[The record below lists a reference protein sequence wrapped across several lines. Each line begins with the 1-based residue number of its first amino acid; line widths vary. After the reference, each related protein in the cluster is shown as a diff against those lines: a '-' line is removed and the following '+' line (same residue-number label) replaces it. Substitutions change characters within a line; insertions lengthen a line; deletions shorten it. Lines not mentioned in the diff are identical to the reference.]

1 MRKSTT
7 ELKVGIFAIIVVLVL
22 SYMTFKVGS
31 LPLLWEKGYR
41 LYVSFDD
48 ISGLDE
54 KSRVRIAGVD
64 SGIVD
69 SIMLEEGSAK
79 ITLLLNPNIEV
90 RKDAIAYLRM
100 TGLLGDK
107 YIALDTGTA
116 DSPILESGEWIV
128 RSMPAANIDQLANQ
142 LTNAASYIS
151 ELTKNIS
158 SILGDTEK
166 EAIRESIF
174 NMKVF
179 SSNLKEIS
187 TENRVPI
194 NTIIARLDEFT
205 AILSKRGPEVLDNID
220 SMAKDI
226 SDKGPGLVDD
236 LSTAARE
243 LKEVFVE
250 NRHALKEGVEN
261 FSKASESVSN
271 IAKSIERGEGTVGKL
286 VHDKR
291 LYDSITKVSDE
302 IGKSLEVVGRLRT
315 LMEFGTDY
323 NTEDAEWKG
332 RFNLTL
338 MPERDKYYILGVVS
352 DPVGSVETT
361 DTTINGVTTTEE
373 EVKAKIE
380 FTAQF
385 AKRFEDFALRIGLM
399 ETTFGFGAD
408 YFFNDDKGRLK
419 IDMWDFGEDEV
430 GADNS
435 HVKIGIDYMVFK
447 YLFVSGGIDNL
458 LNSNRT
464 GIYVGG
470 GLKFEDEDF
479 KYLFGSS
486 PGISL
491 P

>member
-7 ELKVGIFAIIVVLVL
+7 ELKVGIFAIIVILVL

-41 LYVSFDD
+41 LYVEFDD

-54 KSRVRIAGVD
+54 KSRIRIAGVE

-69 SIMLEEGSAK
+69 RITLEEGKAK
-79 ITLLLNPNIEV
+79 ITLLLNPDV
-90 RKDAIAYLRM
+90 KVHKDAIAYLGM

-107 YIALDTGTA
+107 YIALDTGTP
-116 DSPILESGEWIV
+116 DSPLLESGDRIV
-128 RSMPAANIDQLANQ
+128 RSMPAANIDRLANQ
-142 LTNAASYIS
+142 LTHAAAYITA
-151 ELTKNIS
+151 LTKDIS

-166 EAIRESIF
+166 KAIKESIS
-174 NMKVF
+174 NLKIF

-205 AILSKRGPEVLDNID
+205 AILSRRGPEVLDNFD
-220 SMAKDI
+220 RMAKDI

-243 LKEVFVE
+243 LKEVLVE
-250 NRHALKEGVEN
+250 NRQALKEGVES
-261 FSKASESVSN
+261 FAEASESVSN
-271 IAKSIERGEGTVGKL
+271 IAMSVESGEGTVGKL
-286 VHDKR
+286 VQDKQ

-302 IGKSLEVVGRLRT
+302 LGKSLDVVGRLRT
-315 LMEFGTDY
+315 FMEFGTEY

-361 DTTINGVTTTEE
+361 DTTINGVTTREE
-373 EVKAKIE
+373 EVKTRIE

-385 AKRFEDFALRIGLM
+385 AKRFEDFALRIGMM
-399 ETTFGFGAD
+399 ESTFGFGAD

-419 IDMWDFGEDEV
+419 IDMWDFDNDEV
-430 GADNS
+430 DADES
-435 HVKIGIDYMVFK
+435 HLKIGIDYRVFK

-458 LNSNRT
+458 LNSNRR

-479 KYLFGSS
+479 KYLFGQS
-486 PGISL
+486 PDISL